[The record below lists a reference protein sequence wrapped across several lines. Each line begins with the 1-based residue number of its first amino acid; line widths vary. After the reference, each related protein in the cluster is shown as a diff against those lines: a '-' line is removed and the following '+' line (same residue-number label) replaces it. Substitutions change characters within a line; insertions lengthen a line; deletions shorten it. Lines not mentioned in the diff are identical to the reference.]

1 MRKFIYILAFVVG
14 FSEPLIAQEIP
25 ALGSAYAIAMGG
37 SGINPTNIWSIT
49 QNVAIQPSYSGL
61 FIGSNYARGYIQE
74 QGRYNL
80 IGGFTGHKFT
90 LSSFYQYYG
99 FSEYHSQSAA
109 LNYSQQLSQK
119 FSAGVSLR
127 YHLASMPKLNKQKS
141 LLSYHL
147 AIYYQLSSTF
157 AAGVQFQQPALGIF
171 DGSAILKKDQ
181 GFRFSLCYQQQDKAF
196 NLQSHAVYLSEFE
209 QLRLQIGVDL
219 RVHEQWRIQ
228 TGTSTHPFTPGF
240 GFTWH
245 ALPINL
251 AFSSGYHP
259 QLGFL
264 PSVSIAYAS
273 K

>member
-1 MRKFIYILAFVVG
+1 MRKYVCFFCLLIGMSA
-14 FSEPLIAQEIP
+14 PLIGQEIP
-25 ALGSAYAIAMGG
+25 PLGSAYAIAMGG
-37 SGINPTNIWSIT
+37 SGIHPDNIWSIT
-49 QNVAIQPSYSGL
+49 QNVAFQPNNQGL

-80 IGGFTGHKFT
+80 IGGFSGKRFT

-109 LNYSQQLSQK
+109 LNYSQQLSPK
-119 FSAGVSLR
+119 ISAGLSLQ
-127 YHLASMPKLNKQKS
+127 YHLASMPKINRQKS
-141 LLSYHL
+141 LLGYHL
-147 AIYYQLSSTF
+147 AVFYHLSSTF
-157 AAGVQFQQPALGIF
+157 ATGIQFQQPTLGIF
-171 DGSAILKKDQ
+171 DGSGILKKEQ
-181 GFRFSLCYQQQDKAF
+181 GFRFSLCYQQQNKALY
-196 NLQSHAVYLSEFE
+196 LQSHAVYLSEYKK
-209 QLRLQIGVDL
+209 LRLQIGLDV
-219 RVHEQWRIQ
+219 RVHDQWRIQ
-228 TGTSTHPFTPGF
+228 TGASTQPFSPGF

-245 ALPINL
+245 ALPFSL